1 MSVLGIRRTSVTATA
16 CVAGIASAAAC
27 GCGIDLIK
35 ALVSCAFAL
44 FAQTLLEQRLAA
56 RRVRPLSW
64 GLYCGI
70 GFVLGVHSGGGLVL
84 IGLLGAG
91 LIGAAGLAPFA
102 RPAPRA
108 VLLGAGGWLLMV
120 GVNYVQRGSF
130 FIIPLVS
137 AVSFACMVAAAEW
150 TEAVLAQRDAAAIEL
165 KLMMLHARR
174 AVAALTL
181 AAHAW
186 LALAVWWLIPPVA
199 SLAACAA
206 LPIGLLVA
214 WRLGRPGARA
224 QTAAETTAI
233 LAAFAALVHGV
244 GLALGSGWVV
254 WMR

>member
-35 ALVSCAFAL
+35 ALASCAFAL
-44 FAQTLLEQRLAA
+44 FAQTLLERHLAA
-56 RRVRPLSW
+56 RATSRLAW
-64 GLYCGI
+64 GLYFGI

-84 IGLLGAG
+84 IGLFGAG
-91 LIGAAGLAPFA
+91 VIWVAGLTPSA
-102 RPAPRA
+102 RPALRA

-150 TEAVLAQRDAAAIEL
+150 TEAVLMPGTGALPVTKPNRLQ
-165 KLMMLHARR
+165 ARW

-186 LALAVWWLIPPVA
+186 LVLAVWWLIPPVA
-199 SLAACAA
+199 SLAALAA
-206 LPIGLLVA
+206 LPIGLIVA
-214 WRLGRPGARA
+214 WRLGRPGANA
-224 QTAAETTAI
+224 KPAAENTAI

-244 GLALGSGWVV
+244 GLAVGSGWVV